1 MPMSSLKKV
10 VYLVSLVLLAMLH
23 SSFNAASLSRQADA
37 LLNWKASLQNET
49 QSHLT
54 SWTLLHNSTNSSS
67 NQNTSSIPCS
77 WSGITCNQA
86 GSVISLD
93 LTNSGLKGALHEF
106 SFLSLPNLAYVYL
119 SMNELFGTI
128 PIEISGRS
136 KLIYLD
142 LSFNKLSGE
151 IPPQIRLLT
160 NLEVL
165 RLGEN
170 RLNGNLKSLN
180 SLYLQTNN
188 LSGPI
193 PSLLGALS
201 NLTLLYLFNN
211 QLSGTI
217 PKELGNLKSIT
228 SLQLGINHLN
238 GTVPISLGNLSHL
251 ELLFL
256 RDNQLSSP
264 IPQEIGN
271 LTKLVVLQLDT
282 NHFTGLLPQNLCQ
295 SGSLRNFTAYDNHLI
310 GPILKTLRNCVSLTR
325 VRLERNQL
333 FGNISEDFG
342 AYSKLKFMDLSYNR
356 FYGEISHNWSRLV
369 GELPKEFGK
378 LTSLLELMLNGNQ
391 LSGNIPLEL
400 GLLTNLEYLDLST
413 NKFTN
418 SIPKN
423 VGTLLKLNYLNMSNN
438 KFSQGIPVELCNL
451 AHLSQLDLSY
461 NLLEREIPSQ
471 IHKMQSLEVL
481 NVSHNKLSGFIP
493 IAFEKMRGLS
503 DVDISFN
510 ELEGPLPNSKAFQ
523 IAPIE
528 ALRHNKG
535 LCGNVSGLQ
544 PCVVGKHISRK
555 EHKIIFPLHGALS
568 LVLVFLIIFIVLQ
581 RKRRDPQ
588 KNRANG
594 MDREEVFTI
603 SYFDGRMMFQ
613 EIIGTTEGFDAK
625 FCIGKGGNGIVY
637 KAKLKSGVIVA
648 VKKLRSLCDG
658 EIAQQKEF
666 LNEIRALTEIRHR
679 NIFAY
684 TMKIT
689 EKCDVFSLG
698 VLAIEVIQGR
708 HPGETISALSAS
720 SVGENLLLNDL
731 LDIRLLPPTLEVE
744 NQLILIVKLA
754 TACLNANPE
763 SRPTMHM
770 VSQVLSR

>member
-1 MPMSSLKKV
+1 MD
-10 VYLVSLVLLAMLH
+10 
-23 SSFNAASLSRQADA
+23 SF
-37 LLNWKASLQNET
+37 LQNSRP
-49 QSHLT
+49 SHKR
-54 SWTLLHNSTNSSS
+54 
-67 NQNTSSIPCS
+67 
-77 WSGITCNQA
+77 
-86 GSVISLD
+86 D
-93 LTNSGLKGALHEF
+93 KRFLKIGQPYH
-106 SFLSLPNLAYVYL
+106 
-119 SMNELFGTI
+119 G
-128 PIEISGRS
+128 
-136 KLIYLD
+136 
-142 LSFNKLSGE
+142 
-151 IPPQIRLLT
+151 
-160 NLEVL
+160 
-165 RLGEN
+165 
-170 RLNGNLKSLN
+170 
-180 SLYLQTNN
+180 
-188 LSGPI
+188 
-193 PSLLGALS
+193 
-201 NLTLLYLFNN
+201 
-211 QLSGTI
+211 
-217 PKELGNLKSIT
+217 
-228 SLQLGINHLN
+228 
-238 GTVPISLGNLSHL
+238 
-251 ELLFL
+251 
-256 RDNQLSSP
+256 P

-271 LTKLVVLQLDT
+271 LMKLVVLQLDT

-295 SGSLRNFTAYDNHLI
+295 SGSLRNFTAYVNHLI
-310 GPILKTLRNCVSLTR
+310 GPIPKTLRNCVSLTR

-356 FYGEISHNWSRLV
+356 FYGEISHNWSRCPQLTALRIAGNNITGGVPLVIGDLIQLQLLDLSFNKLV
-369 GELPKEFGK
+369 GELSKEFGK

-391 LSGNIPLEL
+391 LSGDIPLEL
-400 GLLTNLEYLDLST
+400 RLLTNLEYLDLS
-413 NKFTN
+413 TN

-451 AHLSQLDLSY
+451 PHLSQLDLSY

-471 IHKMQSLEVL
+471 IHKLQSLEVL
-481 NVSHNKLSGFIP
+481 NVSHNKLSGFIL

-510 ELEGPLPNSKAFQ
+510 ELEGPLLNSKAFQ
-523 IAPIE
+523 NAPIE

-535 LCGNVSGLQ
+535 LCGNVSGLKH
-544 PCVVGKHISRK
+544 CVVGKHISKK
-555 EHKIIFPLHGALS
+555 EHKIIFPLLGALS

-594 MDREEVFTI
+594 MDREKVFTI

-613 EIIGTTEGFDAK
+613 EIIDTTEGFDAK

-666 LNEIRALTEIRHR
+666 LNEVRALTEIRHR
-679 NIFAY
+679 NIVKLHGFCSHSQFSILIYEYLERGSLATILSDDGGAKELDWSKRVNIIKDFGIAKLLNQDSSNWTSFAGTYGYIAPKFAY

-689 EKCDVFSLG
+689 EKCDVFSFG

-708 HPGETISALSAS
+708 HPGETISTLSAS

-754 TACLNANPE
+754 IAFLNANPE

-770 VSQVLSR
+770 DYRSERTSASEWRSSTEVLFQPDNPSVAHALSYMHHDCSPPVVHRDISSKNILLDSQYEAHVLDIDIAELLNQDSSNWTSLTSTYGYVAPGNTDFRAL